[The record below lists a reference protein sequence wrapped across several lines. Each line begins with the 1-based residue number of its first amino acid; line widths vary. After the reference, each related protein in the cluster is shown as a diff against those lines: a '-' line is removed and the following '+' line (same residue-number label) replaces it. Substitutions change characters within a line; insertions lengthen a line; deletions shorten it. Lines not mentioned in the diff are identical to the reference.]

1 MGLNPSHF
9 GPLLITVILERLP
22 NEIKSLITRKLGK
35 NNWKILEL
43 VECIKEEEV
52 DARESYEFSNEKLDE
67 EYCRNC
73 TFISC
78 YWETLD
84 KKLRVLRKKSLQ

>member
-22 NEIKSLITRKLGK
+22 NEIKSLITRKLDK

-43 VECIKEEEV
+43 VECIKEE
-52 DARESYEFSNEKLDE
+52 RS
-67 EYCRNC
+67 
-73 TFISC
+73 
-78 YWETLD
+78 
-84 KKLRVLRKKSLQ
+84 